1 MGISLFDLTVE
12 CLELERMLD
21 TYASENEGCIDD
33 FPLNDEFE
41 RLAGERN
48 TKLLN
53 VGAWIKSLRAEE
65 AAHKA
70 EQKRQGERARVIG
83 NKASSLES
91 LISCHLANGE
101 KLNDTR
107 VAMSFRRSEKV
118 VVDVLTEDLPKSL
131 VNTKLIEE
139 PDKKAI
145 KAQIKSEEGCEFAHM
160 EENYN
165 LQVK

>member
-1 MGISLFDLTVE
+1 MNLFELTTE
-12 CLELERMLD
+12 QLELERMMD
-21 TYASENEGCIDD
+21 TFAAENEGDITD

-41 RLAGERN
+41 RLEGERA

-53 VGAWIKSLRAEE
+53 IGAWIKSLRATE

-70 EQKRQGERARVIG
+70 EQKRQGERAKVLG
-83 NKASSLES
+83 NKADRLES

-107 VAMSFRRSEKV
+107 CALSFRRSESV
-118 VVDVLTEDLPKSL
+118 VIDVPTESLPKDF
-131 VNTKLIEE
+131 VIESTSTA

-145 KAQIKSEEGCEFAHM
+145 KAHIKDVGKWEFAHIQ
-160 EENYN
+160 ENFN
-165 LQVK
+165 LQIK

>member
-1 MGISLFDLTVE
+1 MSISLFDLSIE

-21 TYASENEGCIDD
+21 TYASENEGDITD

-41 RLAGERN
+41 RLSGVREE
-48 TKLLN
+48 KLLN

-70 EQKRQGERARVIG
+70 EAKHQGDRARVRG
-83 NKASSLES
+83 NKAARLEN
-91 LISCHLANGE
+91 LISVNLANGE

-107 VAMSFRRSEKV
+107 VALSFRRSEKV
-118 VVDVLTEDLPKSL
+118 VVDVKPEDLPAHL
-131 VNTKLIEE
+131 ATVTTTVT

-145 KAQIKSEEGCEFAHM
+145 KALLKGEGCEFGHL
-160 EENYN
+160 EENFN
-165 LQVK
+165 LQIK